1 MNFSSILVHL
11 QRKEVKIALIVIAV
25 IIVIFLFFSMLMPKK
40 NNETDN
46 TGIIPEQTSQ
56 NDEIKKI
63 SFEELMN
70 TLYFPNSFTDNS
82 SNYSYTA
89 SDSVLVNYVDINSKK
104 VSLEST
110 VVEYANKKAT
120 MTINYTDFFETEN
133 SKSESV
139 EITGVNE
146 EVASIVILPIASTGR
161 PSMIVFLTRSGNV
174 YYLNEAALN
183 KKVYAAKKIQNL
195 TEVFAIKKVNQ
206 LRNNALDGTTAVI
219 ASKFDGTYVD
229 ITTYINM

>member
-11 QRKEVKIALIVIAV
+11 QRKEVKIALIVIV
-25 IIVIFLFFSMLMPKK
+25 LIIVIFLVFSMLIPGKK
-40 NNETDN
+40 ESDN
-46 TGIIPEQTSQ
+46 TGNIPEQIAQ
-56 NDEIKKI
+56 NDEINKI
-63 SFEELMN
+63 TFEELMN

-82 SNYSYTA
+82 SNYSYNA

-110 VVEYANKKAT
+110 VVEYANKKVT

-133 SKSESV
+133 SKSESS

-146 EVASIVILPIASTGR
+146 EVVSIVVVPIASTGR
-161 PSMIVFLTRSGNV
+161 PSMIIFLTRSGNV
-174 YYLNEAALN
+174 YYLNEAALS
-183 KKVYAAKKIQNL
+183 KKIYAAKKIQNL

-206 LRNNALDGTTAVI
+206 LRNNAIDGITAVV
-219 ASKFDGTYVD
+219 ASKFDGSYVD
-229 ITTYINM
+229 IATYINM